1 MYNRLLF
8 TGSTAAC
15 LLGVYAIY
23 AVLTRPLVVIPE
35 QPVAAHEPTQRAVP
49 HWPAE
54 NVRIAQTFLAEQP
67 WAAKSPYML
76 RSGPVFIYTQKWE
89 HQPGDPRIRF
99 VPFALVWM
107 HQDEQGNESAVSLV
121 SDSAQLRFASDFDG
135 FSLSPGRVVGAVLDG
150 EVQVKGPDG
159 LAILGKQ
166 FVFDE
171 SAPSLVSTYP
181 VQFQYGSHYGRGH
194 NLNMKLIP
202 ADGPPGKD
210 RPHVFGVRTV
220 RLGSGVNPADYV
232 RLNLSLPPQDGQP
245 QKPLKVQCA
254 GDLEYDV
261 LQYTATFSKAVRA
274 YRWTGTSDYDALD
287 CDELRLLFEPV
298 VRATPAAL
306 PEPDDVDRSFQ
317 RLETDLEFRRLSAAG
332 QPVVARSTTNGLRAT
347 MRQLDYDM
355 ATRRLQLSD
364 ANKVYVAYRESILT
378 VPSIDVWLR
387 EDHSPGEI
395 TCQGAGRLEQ
405 MRPGSSDVVF
415 VATWAEQLRKSTD
428 AQSGLDIIE
437 LHPRAYVSQPLQ
449 RTALGAERIRVGMDA
464 LAGTG
469 VGSKPKGADSPPAP
483 EPRPRWLVAEENVA
497 LVSPKLQARTQQ
509 LDVRFEDAAPRSLTR
524 VDQDEDPEIQLVNH
538 EQSLLKPPLSSA
550 AGSARATAR
559 PGTVRAEP
567 GSLGPPID
575 ISAGP
580 DRVDLPG
587 RMAGSQEPLDV
598 RADRIQVR
606 LLYQPKSDPEVLEV
620 DTEGH
625 VKVVQARPD
634 GQALNAEGE
643 RLKLHNR
650 GTGREIVHLFG
661 QPAHL
666 RAGGLH
672 VEGREVH
679 LDREVNRVWVQG
691 SGLLQ
696 LPVPPGTQLDALG
709 KATQDP
715 DLDVWWQESMVFDG
729 GVAKFV
735 GKVRAELGLTRMRC
749 ELMDVHLSTR
759 LSFADKNPEKPELD
773 TVHCREDVTFE
784 NSQYEGNRL
793 IRVQRGR
800 VAEFKVQRL
809 QGTSFAQGPGQIL
822 AWQRGRGGNAGLG
835 PANMIQANRPINAV
849 SSDWDFTRIDFKGRM
864 TGHIEPQRSTFHDSV
879 LIVHGPVNLPNETI
893 DPDHLPQLA
902 GSMRC
907 EKLEFTYLSRGPNQP
922 RDYQQLVG
930 WGNAQIEGRGF
941 YANAD
946 EISFDGSKGLYMLR
960 AHGNQSATIA
970 QDSDQGPRHEAA
982 GRRIEFIPATRTVK
996 VDWATGASDGS

>member
-8 TGSTAAC
+8 TVSTAAC
-15 LLGVYAIY
+15 LMGVYAVY

-35 QPVAAHEPTQRAVP
+35 QPTATREPTQRAVP

-54 NVRIAQTFLAEQP
+54 NVRVAQTFLAEQP

-99 VPFALVWM
+99 VPFALVWL
-107 HQDEQGNESAVSLV
+107 HKDEAGKEAAVSLV

-135 FSLSPGRVVGAVLDG
+135 FTLSPGRVVGAVLDG

-171 SAPSLVSTYP
+171 SAPSLVSTHP
-181 VQFQYGSHYGRGH
+181 VQFQYGTHFGRGH

-210 RPHVFGVRTV
+210 RPHVYGVRTV
-220 RLGSGVNPADYV
+220 RLGSGINPAEYV
-232 RLNLSLPPQDGQP
+232 RLNVSLPPEQGQP
-245 QKPLKVQCA
+245 QKPLKIQCA

-261 LQYTATFSKAVRA
+261 LQQQATFSKSVRA

-287 CDELRLLFEPV
+287 CDELRMHFAPV
-298 VRATPAAL
+298 VATTAPPPSNPDPA
-306 PEPDDVDRSFQ
+306 PERSFQ
-317 RLETDLEFRRLSAAG
+317 HIDTDLEFRRLVATG
-332 QPVVARSTTNGLRAT
+332 QPVVARSTTNALRAT
-347 MRQLDYDM
+347 MRRLEYDLIS
-355 ATRRLQLSD
+355 RRLQLMD

-378 VPSIDVWLR
+378 VPAIDVRLR
-387 EDHSPGEI
+387 ENHSPGDI
-395 TCQGAGRLEQ
+395 VCQGAGRLEQ
-405 MRPGSSDVVF
+405 MRPGTSDVVF
-415 VATWAEQLRKSTD
+415 VATWAEQLRKTTD
-428 AQSGLDIIE
+428 VETGLDIIE
-437 LHPRAYVSQPLQ
+437 LRPRAYVSQPLQ
-449 RTALGAERIRVGMDA
+449 RTALGAELIRVGMDPITA
-464 LAGTG
+464 APGPSTT
-469 VGSKPKGADSPPAP
+469 KPESAT
-483 EPRPRWLVAEENVA
+483 EPRPRWLVARDNVA
-497 LVSPKLQARTQQ
+497 LVSPKLQARTQE
-509 LDVRFEDAAPRSLTR
+509 LEVRLEDLPPRELSLA
-524 VDQDEDPEIQLVNH
+524 DPPQNPIQLVH
-538 EQSLLKPPLSSA
+538 RVGDSTGIEHSVLKTP
-550 AGSARATAR
+550 GSAVTRVAANAAR
-559 PGTVRAEP
+559 NEP

-580 DRVDLPG
+580 DRVELPG
-587 RMAGSQEPLDV
+587 RTSLGPEPLDV

-606 LLYQPKSDPEVLEV
+606 LQYQPKSDPEVLEV
-620 DTEGH
+620 ETEGR
-625 VKVVQARPD
+625 VKLVQARP
-634 GQALNAEGE
+634 GQPPFNAEGD
-643 RLKLHNR
+643 RLHLNNR
-650 GTGREIVHLFG
+650 GIGREIVHLFG

-679 LDREVNRVWVQG
+679 LDRADNRVWVQG

-696 LPVPPGTQLDALG
+696 LPVPPGTQLDTLG
-709 KATQDP
+709 KAAHDP
-715 DLDVWWQESMVFDG
+715 DLDVWWHESMVFDG
-729 GVAKFV
+729 SVAKFV
-735 GKVRAELGLTRMRC
+735 GKVRAELGLSRMRC
-749 ELMDVHLSTR
+749 ELMDVRLSTR

-773 TVHCREDVTFE
+773 TIHCREDVTFE
-784 NSQYEGNRL
+784 NSEYEGNRL
-793 IRVQRGR
+793 TRVQRGR
-800 VAEFKVQRL
+800 VAEFKFQRL
-809 QGTSFAQGPGQIL
+809 QGTSFAQGPGQIQ
-822 AWQRGRGGNAGLG
+822 AWQRGRNAPPGNG
-835 PANMIQANRPINAV
+835 PTNLIQANRPINSV
-849 SSDWDFTRIDFKGRM
+849 SSDWDFTRVDFKGRM
-864 TGHIEPQRSTFHDSV
+864 TGNLEPQRSTFHDSV
-879 LIVHGPVNLPNETI
+879 LIVHGPVSLPNETI
-893 DPDHLPQLA
+893 DPDHLPAQA

-907 EKLEFTYLSRGPNQP
+907 EKLEFTHQSKGPQNP
-922 RDYQQLVG
+922 RAYQQLVG

-970 QDSDQGPRHEAA
+970 QDTDQGPRHEAA